1 MAVRTLDGSHWTLL
15 LFPNSLLPVSSP
27 TCLFDEAPR
36 LSSPFSPPVALVAL
50 PQVCGTAALAQP
62 CPSSLP
68 DAGGAAS
75 VSPSPRCLPP
85 RPPAQPSPAP
95 APSPPAPAPARP
107 RRLPIG
113 PARSAAP
120 PGRRPLRDA
129 APEAALPRGGGSGGG
144 LKLCAPLG
152 GEGALTWAPLHGLR
166 RRARRGRGTA
176 RRPPELLRGRA
187 QVTMRGIRARPPRA
201 SGSR

>member
-1 MAVRTLDGSHWTLL
+1 MALWTLDGSHWTLL

-36 LSSPFSPPVALVAL
+36 LSSPFSPPVGLVAL

-75 VSPSPRCLPP
+75 VSSSPRCLPP

-144 LKLCAPLG
+144 LK
-152 GEGALTWAPLHGLR
+152 
-166 RRARRGRGTA
+166 RARRWAARARSPGRRSMGSA
-176 RRPPELLRGRA
+176 VAHGGGAALRGGRRSCCGA
-187 QVTMRGIRARPPRA
+187 EPR
-201 SGSR
+201 